1 MGKPS
6 GGNFTKTLKKSGIR
20 DFWGAHQGD
29 SWQSKGVGWGV
40 IWGRCW
46 GWGGAGDGA
55 VARGVG
61 RLVGA
66 LPRSRGRART
76 YHGGRSRLR
85 RRCGAVNGEGAKLQA
100 VGGPLTV
107 RVFFLFS
114 PSGGP

>member
-1 MGKPS
+1 MAIERGGLGSDLGAVLGMGR
-6 GGNFTKTLKKSGIR
+6 GM
-20 DFWGAHQGD
+20 
-29 SWQSKGVGWGV
+29 
-40 IWGRCW
+40 
-46 GWGGAGDGA
+46 DGA